1 MTDYGRSLKGGVLS
15 GTGDWLMV
23 CGRIVKGGVL
33 SGTGDF

>member
-1 MTDYGRSLKGGVLS
+1 MGGVLS

-23 CGRIVKGGVL
+23 CGRIVKGGVI